1 MIEAAG
7 GVVLRHDDAGRQVL
21 VVHRPKYDDWSLP
34 KGKLDPGEDAVSGAI
49 REVAE
54 ETGVATLAEREL
66 APVHYLARD
75 DQPKRVRWFRLRALN
90 GDPSQRPSDH
100 EVDVARW
107 VDVAEAHTLLTYDT
121 ERRVLSDALTEPPP

>member
-7 GVVLRHDDAGRQVL
+7 GVVLRANDTSVDVL

-54 ETGVATLAEREL
+54 ETGVTTLAEREL

-75 DQPKRVRWFRLRALN
+75 GQPKRVRWFRLRVLH
-90 GDPSQRPSDH
+90 GDPSARPSDH

-107 VDVAEAHTLLTYDT
+107 VDIVEAATLLTYET